1 MAIPASSLPPTQH
14 AMPQPPTR
22 HHAAPTW
29 CPRPCHPQLNTTPP
43 RYITQDPAAVA
54 ANLPR
59 YANAACKTPPPPTHR
74 ATPVRPPPPAPRR
87 PNTPRKTPPPL
98 TRHAASSQHARP
110 RHAASRP
117 WCHRCPSTRLQDSA
131 TTGIPPHH
139 PDTPH
144 KTPTAMF
151 P

>member
-1 MAIPASSLPPTQH
+1 
-14 AMPQPPTR
+14 MPRPPTR

-29 CPRPCHPQLNTTPP
+29 RPRPRHPQLNTTPP

-54 ANLPR
+54 ADLPR
-59 YANAACKTPPPPTHR
+59 YANAACKTPPPPTRR

-87 PNTPRKTPPPL
+87 PNTPRKTPPRGLKTPPPP
-98 TRHAASSQHARP
+98 T

-117 WCHRCPSTRLQDSA
+117 RRHRCPSTRLQDSA

-139 PDTPH
+139 PDTPR